1 MSPVLSRR
9 VMNALEHVC
18 KLGCRRVHEVIHDL
32 ESGRAPK
39 EIDDLGDHERKRVL
53 HELKQIMNVY
63 KDGAC
68 GT

>member
-1 MSPVLSRR
+1 MSPDLSKR
-9 VMNALEHVC
+9 VINTLEHVC
-18 KLGCRRVHEVIHDL
+18 KLGCRRVNEIIRDL

-39 EIDDLGDHERKRVL
+39 EIDDLGDRDRKRVL
-53 HELKQIMNVY
+53 HELKQIMDVY